1 MPQIDPKKIATIIRD
16 VAARKIVPRFN
27 QLHRDEIQTKTG
39 PTDLV
44 TIADIEAEEE
54 LTRILKDI
62 LPGSHVVGEEAVSKN
77 EIDMGLLKTESDPIW
92 VVDPVD
98 GTLNFTEGDRRF
110 GTIVALV
117 QKGEVRQ
124 SWILD
129 IPRNRMGIGEQGSGV
144 EINDT
149 KCIYPEMQK
158 PLSETRGFISRKF
171 LPEAMREEL
180 KDVLDTQFG
189 NIETYLCCAHEYM
202 DILQGESYFS
212 MYSRIR
218 PWDHLAGAMMLKEAG
233 GYVRKWD
240 GSDYVAGDQRGG
252 LICTD
257 TADTWQQ
264 IYDFLLKNYMNAKT
278 YH

>member
-1 MPQIDPKKIATIIRD
+1 MSQIDPKKIATIIRE
-16 VAARKIVPRFN
+16 VAASKIVPRFN

-39 PTDLV
+39 PTDFV

-77 EIDMGLLKTESDPIW
+77 EIDMGLLRTETDPIW

-124 SWILD
+124 GWILD
-129 IPRNRMGIGEQGSGV
+129 IPRNRMAIAEKGSGV
-144 EINDT
+144 EINNERCT
-149 KCIYPEMQK
+149 YPQMQK

-171 LPEAMREEL
+171 LPEKMRHEL
-180 KDVLDTQFG
+180 KHVLDTEFG

-202 DILQGESYFS
+202 DILQGESFFS

-218 PWDHLAGAMMLKEAG
+218 PWDHLTGAMMLREAG

-240 GSDYVAGDQRGG
+240 GSNYEAGDQRGG

-257 TADTWQQ
+257 TEETWQN
-264 IYDFLLKNYMNAKT
+264 IYDFLLKGCFQ
-278 YH
+278 